1 MKEPIRIASEDELS
15 WEPYALSD
23 GTPAGEVGLLR
34 RRNTENQPLFVGM
47 YHCPYELQG
56 TQFYETNDSML
67 VLEGEVW
74 ITTSDG
80 VERHFGPGS
89 LVSIAKGE
97 TATFR
102 QSPGFKKFFVESQ

>member
-15 WEPYALSD
+15 WEPYVLSD
-23 GTPAGEVGLLR
+23 GTPAGEIALLR
-34 RRNTENQPLFVGM
+34 KRNTENQTLFVGM
-47 YHCPYELQG
+47 YHCAHELQG
-56 TQFYETNDSML
+56 THVYETEDSML

-74 ITTSDG
+74 ITMSDG

-89 LVSIAKGE
+89 LVSAAKGE

-102 QSPGFKKFFVESQ
+102 QSPGFKKFFVESV